1 MVSDILLDYLVKEE
15 AEDKKEDKKKNKENK
30 DDDDDAKN
38 VGPAHKK
45 VKLEN

>member
-15 AEDKKEDKKKNKENK
+15 AEDKKKNKENK
-30 DDDDDAKN
+30 DDDAKN

-45 VKLEN
+45 VKLEK

>member
-30 DDDDDAKN
+30 DDDAKN

-45 VKLEN
+45 VKLEK

>member
-15 AEDKKEDKKKNKENK
+15 AEDKKKNKENK
-30 DDDDDAKN
+30 DDDEDAKN

-45 VKLEN
+45 VKLEK